1 MITAHGGA
9 ILEPVQSVSPDNSAW
24 IATFRDPAGN
34 VLRLYT
40 EGLR

>member
-1 MITAHGGA
+1 MVAAHGGV
-9 ILEPVQSVSPDNSAW
+9 ILEPVQSVSPDGSAW

-40 EGLR
+40 EGSR